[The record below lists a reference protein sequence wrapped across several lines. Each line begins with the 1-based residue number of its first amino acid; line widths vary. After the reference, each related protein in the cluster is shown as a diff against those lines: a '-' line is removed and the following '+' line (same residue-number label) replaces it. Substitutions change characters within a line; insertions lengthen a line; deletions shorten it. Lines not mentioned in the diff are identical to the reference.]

1 MPGFLISNLPKKTS
15 LRNYATYCYRAE
27 LEYDSYWAKWNTL
40 NKYMQDKLFCQN
52 ERYIL
57 ILEGVILNKQELC
70 NKYKGTWEEAV
81 IKMYEQSGV
90 TFMKELRGSFSG
102 AVYDKRKELWLLYVD
117 PISTKPLYYYMN
129 ENGDFSC
136 GTQINYVT
144 DTMKANGIRREADEH
159 GLSCVLVYGNF
170 MDECTGVKKVKRLF
184 PGDYLVIRGE
194 NLEKRT
200 YYQLSPQK
208 RKGLSEE
215 EYIEALDAAFRNAVK
230 RMIEKDYEYGYKT
243 IIDISG
249 GVDSRMIAYTAK
261 ALGCENAI
269 SITYSQSGG
278 REIKIAQEVAN
289 HLGYDFYFKS
299 LDNGS
304 CIYPVDDN
312 VFMNN
317 GSAIYTGITG
327 GKDFLQLL
335 NPADYGIELTGL
347 LGDVYDGSMVVRDG
361 EEEPYLEYGQYRFGS
376 VLSYDDQTY
385 SEVLGRFENL
395 ELFWYYIRGMI
406 CGMSSFPLR
415 QNFVEPLTPF
425 GDVEFMEVY
434 MSTPWEL
441 RVKEKLL
448 CRWMVMKYP
457 EAARISYAATGI
469 TPAEEFTFLGRSK
482 KLIKFINQEI
492 HRQLHIMHRGYLM
505 NPFEYWCKQRPE
517 ILEFMQKYYM
527 ENKERADGRIQSKL
541 ELLMK
546 DGTPVQDKALALTVL
561 SYYKQFLD

>member
-1 MPGFLISNLPKKTS
+1 MPGFVISNLPKKTS

-102 AVYDKRKELWLLYVD
+102 AVYDMRKELWLLYVD
-117 PISTKPLYYYMN
+117 PISTKPLYYYMD
-129 ENGDFSC
+129 ENGDFVC

-230 RMIEKDYEYGYKT
+230 RMIEKDQEYGYKT

-457 EAARISYAATGI
+457 EAARIPYAATGI

-482 KLIKFINQEI
+482 KMIKFINQEI